1 MGRASDGI
9 KNEIQ
14 VFELIRIQ
22 KYLRWSMFRGHQFDE
37 TTKTSWWNRNFSFWK
52 KVAEIFGPQN
62 ASKKG
67 GVLQV
72 PPYMKD
78 AIKKVAKSNTT
89 FVTLSIQHFPYGD
102 IRTFQRHHQED
113 ESGATRSKQLP
124 QGQKQRDWAL
134 RRSVHN
140 PTFLWISL
148 HLCSSLVPPLVARSE
163 ARWWSS
169 DQYSWLNPF
178 SKAISELVRH

>member
-1 MGRASDGI
+1 M
-9 KNEIQ
+9 K
-14 VFELIRIQ
+14 Q
-22 KYLRWSMFRGHQFDE
+22 KHLFLKESRWDFLDPKML
-37 TTKTSWWNRNFSFWK
+37 
-52 KVAEIFGPQN
+52 P
-62 ASKKG
+62 KKG
-67 GVLQV
+67 SCPTSPTLHERCD
-72 PPYMKD
+72 K
-78 AIKKVAKSNTT
+78 KKVAKSDAT

-102 IRTFQRHHQED
+102 IRTFQRRHQED